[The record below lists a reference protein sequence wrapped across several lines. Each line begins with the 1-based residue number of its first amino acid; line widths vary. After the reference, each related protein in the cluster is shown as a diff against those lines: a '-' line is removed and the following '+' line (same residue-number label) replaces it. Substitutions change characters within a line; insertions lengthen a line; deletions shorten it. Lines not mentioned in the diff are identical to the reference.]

1 MKHHASTLAG
11 IALGLASLVAQAH
24 EYKLGGL
31 TIEHPWARP
40 TGAGQATGGAYMKI
54 VNGGG
59 DDKLLSVSSDAA
71 KSVELHEMKM
81 EGDVMK
87 MRQVDGIAL
96 KAGQSVE
103 LKPGGYHVMFVGL
116 KAPLKA
122 GGYHV
127 MLVGLKAPLKVGDKI
142 PAKLKFERAGEV
154 DVTLNVDAAGAAAP
168 EHKH

>member
-1 MKHHASTLAG
+1 MKHASVLAG
-11 IALGLASLVAQAH
+11 LALGLASLAAQAH
-24 EYKLGGL
+24 DYKLGSLSIG
-31 TIEHPWARP
+31 HPWARP

-54 VNGGG
+54 ANAGG

-87 MRQVDGIAL
+87 MRQVDGIVL
-96 KAGQSVE
+96 KAGQTVE
-103 LKPGGYHVMFVGL
+103 LKP
-116 KAPLKA
+116 

-142 PAKLKFERAGEV
+142 PAKLKFEKAGEV
-154 DVTLNVDAAGAAAP
+154 DVTLNVDALGADAP

>member
-11 IALGLASLVAQAH
+11 LALGLASLLAQAH

-54 VNGGG
+54 VNGGA
-59 DDKLLSVSSDAA
+59 DDKLVSISTEAA
-71 KSVELHEMKM
+71 KNVELHEMKM

-96 KAGQSVE
+96 KAGQTVE
-103 LKPGGYHVMFVGL
+103 LKPGGYHVML
-116 KAPLKA
+116 I
-122 GGYHV
+122 
-127 MLVGLKAPLKVGDKI
+127 GLKAPLKVGDKI
-142 PAKLKFERAGEV
+142 PAKLKFEKAGEV
-154 DVTLNVDAAGAAAP
+154 DVTLNVDAAGAAAL